1 MEQRKPKRYETAP
14 AQTEQLLAR
23 YYRQLQRW
31 GAILTR
37 GDEGKAEDI
46 VQEFCLYFTLTKPDL
61 TDVANLDGYLYTC
74 LRHIYLSG
82 LARSSREALH
92 FVSVAEFDSF
102 EFAVAANRSID
113 PLQRQNDLRR
123 ICGYAVWRKESFKG
137 ASYFLLHFFHGYSRK
152 EIAELACLPLAAI
165 YNKLKIARSE
175 VKLYLEEPGKLR
187 IVNRERAPESTLSWS
202 LLSVTELFKE
212 LREAILHGRLSD
224 CIAEEELL
232 AQYRTSSPRPI
243 DCSLLAHIVSCERC
257 LAIIDRNFRR
267 PTLKD
272 REPLDGAGSSSGG
285 TDSRVAGSRDKSQE
299 TMLQL
304 VRKRWGSI
312 HEHRPKTLSIAV
324 NGKIIAFHDVQA
336 EHSTLSAR
344 IEHPETAQFV
354 EVFSEQDV
362 RLALLPVGDL
372 PPEGLHERTQRVVL
386 SDSRWLELNLTYD
399 GLGLNSQ
406 VAYFD
411 PALAIG
417 PIENTE
423 EAPEAWLPKRSD
435 LIPSSHEPRR
445 PGVSWIATALSRFLQ
460 TMTPSSATSWAFALT
475 ILVGTIG
482 YLVYRHA
489 TPPIDARGVL
499 NQSIKIETAY
509 LRGQTEH
516 QILSLEEI
524 SADARVL
531 QQGTVDLW
539 KDGDGSRYVRRLYD
553 SKHRLIGEKWRNE
566 NGEHSSHERQRDKD
580 ASGIRHS
587 LPMNDLWDQDL
598 SAHAF
603 SMLRG
608 KTPQIHT
615 VEDGYELTTVGPVED
630 RPQLISATLVL
641 DRHFLPIREI
651 MRVRVGSEIREL
663 RIVQAS
669 YERKPSASVSDS
681 IFDPEHEL
689 HSSHGLHPSLPQ
701 QDGLPGA
708 IGTSVQLAQL
718 QIAVLYRL
726 NRLGADTGEPIEV
739 IRTSDGHIRVSG
751 TILESSLKQQIV
763 SNFETLEGH
772 QLLDLRL
779 ITQPDVSG
787 KVSGAKRVTPEDTS
801 VYDVGQAKPVVEA
814 ILRKYLQTKGISADR
829 LDSAAAQY
837 THEALQHAQRALQ
850 HAYALNRL
858 GSALSATELKSIG
871 PSSQQQ
877 WTEMVHKHASDLE
890 EQLRA
895 LRGQLAEIVQPSE
908 QLPNATAPLILIENP
923 DQFSRA
929 ADQLLHQTQHLNSD
943 VGRLFTSNASVEKQP
958 AQDARPATTMN
969 AIPLRQ
975 AEEITRFAVELKTS
989 GKSAVEKRESGGND
1003 RGILEQPR

>member
-1 MEQRKPKRYETAP
+1 MEQRKPKWHEPAP

-23 YYRQLQRW
+23 YYSRLQRW
-31 GAILTR
+31 GVILTR

-61 TDVANLDGYLYTC
+61 SDVANLDGYLYTC

-92 FVSVAEFDSF
+92 FVSVAECDSF

-123 ICGYAVWRKESFKG
+123 ICGYAVWRKDSFKG

-152 EIAELACLPLAAI
+152 EIAELACLPLSAI

-175 VKLYLEEPGKLR
+175 VKSYLEEPGKLR
-187 IVNRERAPESTLSWS
+187 IVNRERPPEPTLSWS
-202 LLSVTELFKE
+202 LLPAAELFKE
-212 LREAILHGRLSD
+212 LREAILHARLLD
-224 CIAEEELL
+224 CLSEEELL
-232 AQYRTSSPRPI
+232 AQYCSSTPKPI

-272 REPLDGAGSSSGG
+272 REPLDGTGSSSG
-285 TDSRVAGSRDKSQE
+285 AGPRDTSQE
-299 TMLQL
+299 TILQL
-304 VRKRWGSI
+304 VRKRWGAI
-312 HEHRPKTLSIAV
+312 HEHRPRTLSIAV

-372 PPEGLHERTQRVVL
+372 PPKGLHERTQRVEL
-386 SDSRWLELNLTYD
+386 SDSRWLELNLTFD

-411 PALAIG
+411 PALAIE
-417 PIENTE
+417 PLEDTE
-423 EAPEAWLPKRSD
+423 DAPEAWLPKRGDS
-435 LIPSSHEPRR
+435 IPSSHRPRR
-445 PGVSWIATALSRFLQ
+445 PGVPWIATALSRFLR
-460 TMTPSSATSWAFALT
+460 TITPSSATSWAFALT

-516 QILSLEEI
+516 QVLSLEEI

-553 SKHRLIGEKWRNE
+553 YKHRLIGAEWRNE

-608 KTPQIHT
+608 KAPQIHAA
-615 VEDGYELTTVGPVED
+615 EDGYELTTVGPVED

-641 DRHFLPIREI
+641 DRHFLPVRAI
-651 MRVRVGSEIREL
+651 MRVRAGSEIHEL
-663 RIVQAS
+663 RFVQSS
-669 YERKPSASVSDS
+669 YERKPSATVPDS
-681 IFDPEHEL
+681 MFDPEHEL
-689 HSSHGLHPSLPQ
+689 HSSHGLHPTLPQ
-701 QDGLPGA
+701 HDGLPGA
-708 IGTSVQLAQL
+708 IGTGVQLAQL

-739 IRTSDGHIRVSG
+739 IRTPDGHIRVSG
-751 TILESSLKQQIV
+751 AMADSSLKRQMV
-763 SNFETLEGH
+763 SNLETLEDH

-779 ITQPDVSG
+779 ITPPDVLG
-787 KVSGAKRVTPEDTS
+787 RISGAKRVIPEDTS
-801 VYDVGQAKPVVEA
+801 VYDVGQAKPVVDA
-814 ILRKYLQTKGISADR
+814 ILRKYLQAKGVPADQ
-829 LDSAAAQY
+829 LDSAAGQY
-837 THEALQHAQRALQ
+837 SHEALQRAQRALQ

-877 WTEMVHKHASDLE
+877 WTEMVHKHATDLE

-895 LRGQLAEIVQPSE
+895 LHGQLAEIVQPSIE
-908 QLPNATAPLILIENP
+908 PPNATASLVRIEKP
-923 DQFSRA
+923 DQFTRA
-929 ADQLLHQTQHLNSD
+929 ADQLLRQTQDLNGD
-943 VGRLFTSNASVEKQP
+943 VGRVFTSNSSVEKQP
-958 AQDARPATTMN
+958 AQDSRLATTMN

-989 GKSAVEKRESGGND
+989 GRSALEKRESNGMD
-1003 RGILEQPR
+1003 KGIPEQPR

>member
-1 MEQRKPKRYETAP
+1 MEQRKPKRHEPAP
-14 AQTEQLLAR
+14 AQTEQLLAS
-23 YYRQLQRW
+23 YYDQLQRW

-37 GDEGKAEDI
+37 GDNGKAEDI

-61 TDVANLDGYLYTC
+61 SDVANLDGYLYTC

-175 VKLYLEEPGKLR
+175 AKLYLEEPGKLR
-187 IVNRERAPESTLSWS
+187 IVNRERPPESTLSWS

-212 LREAILHGRLSD
+212 LREAILHARVSD

-232 AQYRTSSPRPI
+232 AQYRTATPRPI

-272 REPLDGAGSSSGG
+272 REPLDGAGSSSGCS
-285 TDSRVAGSRDKSQE
+285 DSSVAGPRDKSQE

-304 VRKRWGSI
+304 VRKRWRTI
-312 HEHRPKTLSIAV
+312 HEHRPRTLSIAL

-336 EHSTLSAR
+336 EHSILSAR

-372 PPEGLHERTQRVVL
+372 PPEGSHVRTQRVTL
-386 SDSRWLELNLTYD
+386 SDSRWLELNLTFD

-411 PALAIG
+411 PALAIE
-417 PIENTE
+417 PIEATE
-423 EAPEAWLPKRSD
+423 DAPEAWLPKHSD
-435 LIPSSHEPRR
+435 SIPSSHGSRR
-445 PGVSWIATALSRFLQ
+445 PGASWIPTTLSRLLRS
-460 TMTPSSATSWAFALT
+460 MVPSSATSWAFALT

-489 TPPIDARGVL
+489 TPPIDAMVVL
-499 NQSIKIETAY
+499 NQSITIETAY

-516 QILSLEEI
+516 QVLDLEEI

-531 QQGTVDLW
+531 QKGTVDLW

-553 SKHRLIGEKWRNE
+553 SQHRLIGAKWRNAS
-566 NGEHSSHERQRDKD
+566 GEHSSHDRQRDKD
-580 ASGIRHS
+580 PSGIRDS
-587 LPMNDLWDQDL
+587 LSKNGFWDQDI
-598 SAHAF
+598 SARAF
-603 SMLRG
+603 SMLTG
-608 KTPQIHT
+608 KEPQIHA
-615 VEDGYELTTVGPVED
+615 VEDGYELTTDGPAED

-641 DRHFLPIREI
+641 DRHFLPVRAI
-651 MRVRVGSEIREL
+651 MRVRAGSEIHEL
-663 RIVQAS
+663 RFVQAS
-669 YERKPSASVSDS
+669 YERKPSASVPDS

-739 IRTSDGHIRVSG
+739 IRTPDGHIRVSG
-751 TILESSLKQQIV
+751 AMADSLLKRQIV
-763 SNFETLEGH
+763 SNLETLQDH

-779 ITQPDVSG
+779 ITPPDVLERA
-787 KVSGAKRVTPEDTS
+787 SGAKRVIPEDTN
-801 VYDVGQAKPVVEA
+801 VYDVGQAKPVVDA
-814 ILRKYLQTKGISADR
+814 ILRKYLQAKGVPADQ
-829 LDSAAAQY
+829 LDSAAGQY
-837 THEALQHAQRALQ
+837 SHEALQRAQRALQ
-850 HAYALNRL
+850 HAYALDRL
-858 GSALSATELKSIG
+858 GSALSATERKAIA

-877 WTEMVHKHASDLE
+877 WTEMVHKHATDLE

-895 LRGQLAEIVQPSE
+895 LHGQLAEIVQPSIE
-908 QLPNATAPLILIENP
+908 SPNARASLVRIENP
-923 DQFSRA
+923 DQFTRA
-929 ADQLLHQTQHLNSD
+929 ADQLLHQTQDLNSD

-958 AQDARPATTMN
+958 AQNSRLTTTMN

-975 AEEITRFAVELKTS
+975 AEEITRFAVELTTS
-989 GKSAVEKRESGGND
+989 GRSTLQNREHLEND
-1003 RGILEQPR
+1003 KGVPE

>member
-1 MEQRKPKRYETAP
+1 MEQRKPKRHETAP

-102 EFAVAANRSID
+102 EFAVATNRSID

-232 AQYRTSSPRPI
+232 AQYRSATPRPI

-257 LAIIDRNFRR
+257 LAIIDHIFRR

-285 TDSRVAGSRDKSQE
+285 SDSSVAGLSDKSQE

-304 VRKRWGSI
+304 VRKRWGKI
-312 HEHRPKTLSIAV
+312 HEHRPRTLSIAV

-386 SDSRWLELNLTYD
+386 SDSRWLELNLTFD

-411 PALAIG
+411 PALAIE
-417 PIENTE
+417 PIEDTE
-423 EAPEAWLPKRSD
+423 DAPEAWLPKRSD
-435 LIPSSHEPRR
+435 SIPSSHGPCRR
-445 PGVSWIATALSRFLQ
+445 GVPWIATALSRFLE

-516 QILSLEEI
+516 QVLSLEEI

-598 SAHAF
+598 SAYAF

-608 KTPQIHT
+608 KAPQIHV
-615 VEDGYELTTVGPVED
+615 VEDGYELTTDGPVED
-630 RPQLISATLVL
+630 RPQLVSATLVL
-641 DRHFLPIREI
+641 DRHLLPVRAI
-651 MRVRVGSEIREL
+651 MRVRAGSEIHEL
-663 RIVQAS
+663 RFVQSS
-669 YERKPSASVSDS
+669 YERKPSASVPDS

-689 HSSHGLHPSLPQ
+689 HSSHGLHPTLPQ

-708 IGTSVQLAQL
+708 IGTGVQLAQL

-751 TILESSLKQQIV
+751 AMADSSLKRQIV
-763 SNFETLEGH
+763 SNLETLEDH

-779 ITQPDVSG
+779 ITPPDVLG
-787 KVSGAKRVTPEDTS
+787 RVSGAKRVIPEDTS
-801 VYDVGQAKPVVEA
+801 VYDVGQTKPVVDA
-814 ILRKYLQTKGISADR
+814 ILRKYLQAKGVPADQ
-829 LDSAAAQY
+829 LDSAAGQY
-837 THEALQHAQRALQ
+837 SHEALQRAQRALQ

-871 PSSQQQ
+871 PSFQQE
-877 WTEMVHKHASDLE
+877 WTEMVHRHATDLE
-890 EQLRA
+890 DQLRA
-895 LRGQLAEIVQPSE
+895 LHGQLAEIVRPSVE
-908 QLPNATAPLILIENP
+908 SPNATESLVRIENP
-923 DQFSRA
+923 DQFTRA
-929 ADQLLHQTQHLNSD
+929 TDQLLHQTQDLNSD
-943 VGRLFTSNASVEKQP
+943 VGRLFTSNASIEKQP
-958 AQDARPATTMN
+958 AQNSRLMTTMN

-975 AEEITRFAVELKTS
+975 AEEIIRFAVKLTTS
-989 GKSAVEKRESGGND
+989 GRSTLQNREHLQND
-1003 RGILEQPR
+1003 NGVPE